1 MVIKEGRTVCLV
13 CGYDFKRQ
21 VLPEDDCSCCGV
33 FQGYFQDSDR
43 PEHIKECREY
53 WLETENAKWD
63 EGEEYAP
70 EGWNKEMALKQIKD
84 NVPEEF
90 QQPSTDL

>member
-1 MVIKEGRTVCLV
+1 MAIKEGRTVCLV

-21 VLPEDDCSCCGV
+21 IIPEDDCPCCDA
-33 FQGYFQDSDR
+33 FQGYYQENNSLTFIQ
-43 PEHIKECREY
+43 EY
-53 WLETENAKWD
+53 RNAWLKDKNAKWG

-90 QQPSTDL
+90 Q